1 VFFVQL
7 DNSVIRGVHVS
18 KHRMALIR

>member
-7 DNSVIRGVHVS
+7 DNSVIRGVHVC